1 MLIKWN
7 KFINNSADF
16 GSGLNLEHRDA
27 LIEIVENLFYLQKNP
42 KHVVGNGPCIKL
54 TGFWNTHA
62 FSIRNIFNASF
73 SIAIGSVTTFASS
86 FTDINSTYMS
96 KIICI

>member
-27 LIEIVENLFYLQKNP
+27 LIEIVENLFYLQKIP
-42 KHVVGNGPCIKL
+42 KHVVGNSPCIKL

-73 SIAIGSVTTFASS
+73 SIAVGSVTTFASS

-96 KIICI
+96 KII